1 MKVLITGA
9 TGFVGSHLIDYILA
23 NHPEVEIYGTKRW
36 RSSLENISHCLDEI
50 HLIDCDMRDLRSL
63 VSVFETKFDKVFHLA
78 AQSYVPFSYQVPIE
92 TLESNV
98 IGTANLLEA
107 IRITKQDPLIH
118 ICSSSEVY
126 GQVKP
131 EDVPIKESQ
140 PLNPVSPYGVSKV
153 AEDMLGLAYYT
164 AYGLKTV
171 RTRMFTHTGTRQH
184 EVFVCSN
191 FAKQIAMIERGKLEP
206 TIYAGNVDSIRTFAD
221 VRDTVRAY
229 WLLSDIMRGEVY
241 NIGGD
246 KTLTIWQ
253 MLMMLLRMSSGIN
266 IEVKPDHSRLRPADV
281 TLQIPDCSKFQSLT
295 GWEPEIP
302 FKETLSDLLNYW
314 RERLW

>member
-36 RSSLENISHCLDEI
+36 RSSLDNISHCLGKI
-50 HLIDCDMRDLRSL
+50 KLIDCDLRDLSSL
-63 VSVFETKFDKVFHLA
+63 ISVFQTKFDKVFHLA
-78 AQSYVPFSYQVPIE
+78 AQSYVPFSYQAPAE
-92 TLESNV
+92 TLETNV

-131 EDVPIKESQ
+131 EDIPIKESQ
-140 PLNPVSPYGVSKV
+140 PFNPVSPYGVSKV

-191 FAKQIAMIERGKLEP
+191 FAKQIAMIEKGWQD
-206 TIYAGNVDSIRTFAD
+206 YVSVGNIDSIRTFAD

-229 WLLSDIMRGEVY
+229 WLLNESMAGEVY
-241 NIGGD
+241 NIGGVTTITILEMLN
-246 KTLTIWQ
+246 KLLNLTPFPIVAK
-253 MLMMLLRMSSGIN
+253 S
-266 IEVKPDHSRLRPADV
+266 EESRFRPADV
-281 TLQIPDCSKFQSLT
+281 TLQIPDCSKFQEET
-295 GWEPEIP
+295 GWKPEIP
-302 FKETLSDLLNYW
+302 FEKTLSDLLQFW
-314 RERLW
+314 RERV